1 MNRVIAPEIYPT
13 LRIVTPQEEAA
24 HDLCASHS
32 PAHRRQRARA
42 PPSVPARQREH
53 RRRRD
58 AAATVTNECV
68 FCWWDSLCF
77 GLLTAL
83 TWATLAW
90 ALPPWLGSADWQTQP
105 VLMGLLSVLLA
116 YHLACHQFRWFLLPV
131 MRCPMPRP
139 PQAGWTVA
147 VATTFVPGAESLEM
161 LEDTVK
167 ALVAMAYPHDTWVLD
182 EGDDARVKALCARLG
197 ARHFSR
203 KTIDHYQT
211 SEGPFQARS
220 KHGNYNAWLDAHGFA
235 HYEIVVNFDPDHVP
249 EPTFLEE
256 VLGYFD
262 DLRVGY
268 VQAAQVYY
276 NQRASFIA
284 RGAAEETYAYYSATQ
299 MASYSLG
306 LPIVT
311 GCHTAHRVAA
321 LKEVGGFA
329 AHDAD
334 DLLITYHYR
343 AAGWQGVYVPKI
355 LARGLTPVDWAGY
368 LTQQRRWARSVLDIK
383 FKLYPTFAGQLS
395 RAACVLGSLHGLYY
409 LQGLTAGAGVGLLA
423 YMLANGQAP
432 QLFGDGTLW
441 RVLGLHAVLQA
452 VDGYRQRFFL
462 DRRGEWGLHWRA
474 SVLQWVKWP
483 YLALALLEVLLGR
496 RHGYAITRKVR
507 TAATSAPVARAHLPI
522 VGLLGLAWLTGV
534 RGGGAIPVVLH
545 LWTAAIVV
553 GTLALAWTE
562 QWAFPAPYD
571 PQLRACE
578 ARRRERETRAVPG
591 RPARL
596 HRDAATTS

>member
-1 MNRVIAPEIYPT
+1 MTVVPRHPLPIAP
-13 LRIVTPQEEAA
+13 
-24 HDLCASHS
+24 SG
-32 PAHRRQRARA
+32 PARPPSAPACQRA
-42 PPSVPARQREH
+42 P

-58 AAATVTNECV
+58 PAAIVVNERV
-68 FCWWDSLCF
+68 FRWYDYLWF

-83 TWATLAW
+83 TWAALAW
-90 ALPPWLGSADWQTQP
+90 VLPAWVGSVDWHKHP

-116 YHLACHQFRWFLLPV
+116 YHLACQQFRWFLLPV
-131 MRCPMPRP
+131 MRRPAPRP
-139 PQAGWTVA
+139 PQAGRTVA
-147 VATTFVPGAESLEM
+147 VATTFVPEAEPLEM

-182 EGDDARVKALCARLG
+182 EGDDARVKALCARVG

-203 KTIDHYQT
+203 KPFDHYRT
-211 SEGPFQARS
+211 PEGPFQARS
-220 KHGNYNAWLDAHGFA
+220 KHGNYNAWLDAHGVA

-249 EPTFLEE
+249 EPTFLDE

-262 DLRVGY
+262 DPRVGY

-299 MASYSLG
+299 MASYALG

-321 LKEVGGFA
+321 LEEVGGFA

-383 FKLYPTFAGQLS
+383 CKLYPTFAGRLS

-409 LQGLTAGAGVGLLA
+409 LQGLTAGVGVGLLA
-423 YMLANGQAP
+423 YMLASGQVP

-462 DRRGEWGLHWRA
+462 DGRREWGLHWRA
-474 SVLQWVKWP
+474 SLLQWVKWP
-483 YLALALLEVLLGR
+483 YLGLALLEVLLGR
-496 RHGYAITRKVR
+496 RRGYAITRKVR
-507 TAATSAPVARAHLPI
+507 TAASSAPVARAHLP
-522 VGLLGLAWLTGV
+522 VVRLLGLAGLAGV
-534 RGGGAIPVVLH
+534 AGGGAISVTLH
-545 LWTAAIVV
+545 LWAAAIVIA
-553 GTLALAWTE
+553 TLALVWTE
-562 QWAFPAPYD
+562 RWAFPAPYD
-571 PQLRACE
+571 PQLRAGE
-578 ARRRERETRAVPG
+578 ARRRGRETGPQEHVSNR
-591 RPARL
+591 
-596 HRDAATTS
+596 ATTSCT